1 MAGGETGD
9 GGVVQAV
16 GAADAPV
23 GAQRGESVEDG
34 HGVLLSRNAIL
45 PIIWIKSS
53 IDSADLYEISDNFVD
68 STSMMGDMKIT
79 DPDQQ
84 LLSVL
89 RENARASTADIARRL
104 KLSRTTVHSRIERL
118 ERQGVIGGYTVR
130 VHDEAERGHIRAHI
144 MVTVLPKQMAS
155 VVAALHAMPELRALH
170 SVSGAFDLV
179 ALGVVPTVEAMDEL
193 TDRIGAIDG
202 VERTTSAIILSA
214 KFER

>member
-1 MAGGETGD
+1 M
-9 GGVVQAV
+9 VLQ
-16 GAADAPV
+16 
-23 GAQRGESVEDG
+23 SV
-34 HGVLLSRNAIL
+34 RNAS
-45 PIIWIKSS
+45 IIWNNSS
-53 IDSADLYEISDNFVD
+53 VDSADLYEILDNLVD
-68 STSMMGDMKIT
+68 STNNLGEMKIT
-79 DPDQQ
+79 DADQL

-118 ERQGVIGGYTVR
+118 ERQGVIDGYTVR

-155 VVAALHAMPELRALH
+155 VVTVLHGMPEVRALH
-170 SVSGAFDLV
+170 SVSGPFDLI